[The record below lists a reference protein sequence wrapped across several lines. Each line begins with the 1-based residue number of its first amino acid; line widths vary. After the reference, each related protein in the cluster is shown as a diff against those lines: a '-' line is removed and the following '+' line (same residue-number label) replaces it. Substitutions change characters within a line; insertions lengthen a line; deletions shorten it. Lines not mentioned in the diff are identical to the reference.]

1 MAESDNTKKLATGFE
16 KLSGAVASSIP
27 VVRKLGTELGS
38 MAKTFQDLS
47 VTGNSFNNDMVAMRV
62 AAANARLSLDEYAKV
77 LTDNTK
83 NNAALFTGLGGSV
96 SQGTRI
102 FGDFSKAF
110 FESGLTENL
119 RQMGYTSKDL
129 NELLAV
135 QIGFQ
140 KSSTDN
146 TVEGQARTAK
156 AAAEL
161 GAEMDMV
168 AKLTGV
174 SRREQE
180 EKLKKAAVD
189 GQVESKFRLIA
200 AEQGFEAEKK
210 AREAYAQQL
219 LQAEAIGQGQL
230 FKEFFATG
238 TATSKDAQ
246 MQLALFGDASM
257 KTAESAKE
265 LSYANIEASKS
276 AMENAK
282 QANMANQSNRALLTL
297 GAIGVGDA
305 AKAVA
310 KNVEVNDAA
319 YQGLKTFMKGTDD
332 VAEAMKKQRDAI
344 LEEQKKRAGLT
355 QVMITAQARM
365 QDFEAGL
372 TSIIGTFIKNSEQSR
387 DPKTG
392 KATGSLSALGDLT
405 QKVPGGT
412 GGKTNDQLAKEY
424 VESKGQGK
432 NLAPMLVKGFEK
444 AGGFE
449 AAKKIDT
456 KIVTTVET
464 GIEWLS
470 KIYQGIKEI
479 RDIRNEKPIKREGG
493 SIEAAGK
500 LFEDWGKGTLAELHG
515 LEAVIK
521 PDQMMNFAKGMGQ
534 EGASIAFN
542 NIKGM
547 LTGQEKGKGID
558 ISKIGNEIK
567 TTVSKVEILNWPK
580 DIFSNVKIT
589 GLPSKSTESASADT
603 KKSEAQNKTEKAQQ
617 AIKESGDTLP
627 KQEKAR
633 TEAEQ
638 AQIKQQEQEAKFRR
652 IGIEKGE
659 AAEKKAREDYAR
671 EQEQQVKLT
680 KWREDELKARII
692 GIREGTEAEKKFRDT
707 LPNHEK
713 ARTEAEQAQIKQQ
726 EQEAKFRRI
735 GIEKGEA
742 AEKKAREDY
751 AREQEQQVK
760 LTKWRE
766 DELKARIIGIR
777 EGTEAEKKFR
787 DTLPN
792 HEKARTEAEQA
803 QIKQQ
808 EQEAKFRR
816 ISIEKGETAE
826 KKAREDY
833 AREQEQQVKLTKWR
847 EDELKIQTTGI
858 REGAEAAQKMRDSIA
873 KQADVKT
880 IKTSETKVTVDGKN
894 VDPNSPEG
902 QAVIKQMDAVK
913 ANLENSMSS
922 MLNLTKN
929 SFGDIAELKNDQSKI
944 SNTKVTINGKDVDP
958 NSKEGQSV
966 VKEMEE
972 SKNRLEKMMSS
983 MMSGV
988 VEKRTEPRE
997 REQEKLTNEVVKEN
1011 LPIQGLQEKSDNLKL
1026 KAEQDYND
1034 HWVKTRDEATKKVL
1048 ALEEKAA
1055 HQKLDK
1061 FEKNELE
1068 NQKLMKEAADS
1079 EIAIRAA
1086 NIEKYKKE
1094 TEETKVVKND
1104 TTNEMSNLTNL
1115 TMKDQK
1121 NELEKQAEPVQNV
1134 FKNMIPIKEM
1144 QQQQSHL
1151 KSKLTDEEKK
1161 FLAEVTSLSKEH
1173 KEELR
1178 TSLWETNN
1186 LDRESIAKHNDIIKD
1201 LQKKKNER
1209 ELTAEEEHQ
1218 LSVSTASA
1226 KNMQDDVEKRQEQLH
1241 LIRNMRRYNEQ
1252 IELETL
1258 EEQARKEL
1266 ELMKEVDAEKTRKA
1280 EEFNQEIIKE
1290 QIKTDDAR
1298 LDATKHAN
1306 DLLQEQFLLANDAIL
1321 GSVGGMTDAVIS
1333 AQDVFMQE
1341 VNALFDMP
1349 VDSAAEDQFEMPPDL
1364 AAKAQETLM
1373 QEVNA
1378 SLIGRDFDSDISEFI
1393 ESRGNDSEELRV
1405 EDPVDA
1411 GIKERDFDSDIFDL
1425 IESRRNDSKEL
1436 DMAAGPVDIGVNGL
1450 DFDSDI
1456 SKLITGMNSKELD
1469 MAAGPVDIG
1478 VNGLDF
1484 DSDGSRRNDSEELDM
1499 AAGPVDTS
1507 AAGLDV
1513 TSAMNNLSRSLP
1525 QAQELNKEPPKSE
1538 SQFSRID
1545 MGGFTLG
1552 PNGLPIPKPK
1562 AQGQEAANAVKQEKE
1577 ADKNKATQASVRQI
1591 DNQIDKTNTAKDS
1604 DKKQSEGDKSKK
1616 TLDDVVKV
1624 LEQLNMSIGRL
1635 TNKVEESGKQQVQAT
1650 KNLNGNLYNV

>member
-627 KQEKAR
+627 KQ
-633 TEAEQ
+633 
-638 AQIKQQEQEAKFRR
+638 
-652 IGIEKGE
+652 
-659 AAEKKAREDYAR
+659 
-671 EQEQQVKLT
+671 
-680 KWREDELKARII
+680 
-692 GIREGTEAEKKFRDT
+692 
-707 LPNHEK
+707 EK

>member
-449 AAKKIDT
+449 IAKKIDT

-627 KQEKAR
+627 KQ
-633 TEAEQ
+633 
-638 AQIKQQEQEAKFRR
+638 
-652 IGIEKGE
+652 
-659 AAEKKAREDYAR
+659 
-671 EQEQQVKLT
+671 
-680 KWREDELKARII
+680 
-692 GIREGTEAEKKFRDT
+692 
-707 LPNHEK
+707 EK

-1079 EIAIRAA
+1079 EIAISAA

-1104 TTNEMSNLTNL
+1104 TTNKMSNLTNL

-1425 IESRRNDSKEL
+1425 IESRRNDSEEL